1 MNGEMLKNKTAI
13 ITGGTSGI
21 GKQIAAQ
28 FGKEGA
34 TVIIAGRNASKWEN
48 MEPEYKPFLHFM
60 QADVSKSDQ
69 VKKLIDYA
77 FSINNRLD
85 ILVNNAGIQY
95 ERNIEDTPEEDWDL
109 VLETNLKS
117 VFLCSKYAI
126 PHLRAQGGGSIIN
139 ISSVDGFWAEPLL
152 GAYCA
157 SKGGIL
163 ALTKSIAL
171 DFGKDGIRCNSIC
184 PGYIETEMLTQYFNA
199 QENPEAARRKVVN
212 EHPLQRIG
220 TPKDVA
226 LMAVWLASED
236 ASFATG
242 QSFVID
248 GGLTTGHSS
257 LL

>member
-1 MNGEMLKNKTAI
+1 MHSEKLKHKTAI
-13 ITGGTSGI
+13 VTGGTSGI
-21 GKQIAAQ
+21 GKEIAMTFA
-28 FGKEGA
+28 KEGA
-34 TVIIAGRNASKWEN
+34 SVVIAGRNADKWEQV
-48 MEPEYKPFLHFM
+48 EHKYKNLIHFV
-60 QADVSKSDQ
+60 QADVSQPEQAKH
-69 VKKLIDYA
+69 LIDYA
-77 FSINNRLD
+77 TSLNNRLD

-95 ERNIEDTPEEDWDL
+95 ERNIEDTPPEDWDL
-109 VLETNLKS
+109 VLDINLKS

-126 PHLRAQGGGSIIN
+126 PHLRNQGGGSIIN
-139 ISSVDGFWAEPLL
+139 ISSVDGFWAEPML

-171 DFGKDGIRCNSIC
+171 DFGKDKIRCNNIC
-184 PGYIETEMLTQYFNA
+184 PGYIETEMMTQYFNA
-199 QENPEAARRKVVN
+199 QADPEASRSKVVN
-212 EHPLQRIG
+212 EHPLKRIG
-220 TPKDVA
+220 TPQDVA

-236 ASFATG
+236 SSFATG